1 MRAGSG
7 VAFHFLDML
16 QIYTIAMM
24 NRHRPQILLTEQQ
37 KRILWQLRI
46 GGPSPRIQLAET
58 LGMNGASMTRMTQQM
73 IALGVVEEQD
83 SQGAATR
90 GRPMVPLAISG
101 HGGWAVGAT
110 VHPGWLELVLVD
122 FSGKPLIRDSL
133 RFDSPDP
140 LVFARTL
147 DARLRALA
155 ADHGFMRGRFL
166 GVGVAVPGYR
176 IRGDRN
182 HRQVV
187 DRLSGW
193 SDVPLAEMLGDVLGM
208 AVWIENDATAAALA
222 EFYQKDIIG
231 RYRSV
236 LVLFLGHGIGAGL
249 IAERD
254 LFAGEHGNAGEVGRL
269 FPTGQPRPSGID
281 LLHLL
286 QAAGEAIESLSE
298 IDALQVRQAPLIA
311 DWIERVARQ
320 LEYAVITGTV
330 WLDPGA
336 VVISGALPLAI
347 LERLAVRID
356 HLVAARDADYR
367 GEIPKVHASPI
378 GSSAVVIGAALAPIH
393 AVTAPSNGG

>member
-1 MRAGSG
+1 
-7 VAFHFLDML
+7 ML
-16 QIYTIAMM
+16 TQY
-24 NRHRPQILLTEQQ
+24 RPEILLTEQQ

-46 GGPSPRIQLAET
+46 GGPAPRIQLAET

-73 IALGVVEEQD
+73 IALGVVEECEID
-83 SQGAATR
+83 GTPPREPTRGPTR
-90 GRPMVPLAISG
+90 GRPMVPLAVSG
-101 HGGWAVGAT
+101 RGGWAVGAT

-122 FSGKPLIRDSL
+122 FSGQPLLHDSL

-147 DARLRALA
+147 DRRLRALA

-166 GVGVAVPGYR
+166 GLGVAVPGYA
-176 IRGDRN
+176 IRGNRQ

-187 DRLSGW
+187 DRLAGW
-193 SDVPLAEMLGDVLGM
+193 SDVPLAELLGDVLGM

-231 RYRSV
+231 RYRSI

-249 IAERD
+249 IADRD
-254 LFAGEHGNAGEVGRL
+254 LFAGEYGNAGEVGRL
-269 FPTGQPRPSGID
+269 FPSGQPRPSGID
-281 LLHLL
+281 LLHQL
-286 QAAGEAIESLSE
+286 QAAGEAIESLSQIAAIE
-298 IDALQVRQAPLIA
+298 DRHAPLIA
-311 DWIERVARQ
+311 AWIERAARQ

-336 VVISGALPLAI
+336 VVISGALPLAL
-347 LERLAVRID
+347 LERLAARIGA
-356 HLVAARDADYR
+356 LAAARDTEYR
-367 GEIPKVHASPI
+367 GEIPRVHSSAI

-393 AVTAPSNGG
+393 AVTAPNTGPGTVSSTRTGFG

>member
-1 MRAGSG
+1 
-7 VAFHFLDML
+7 ML
-16 QIYTIAMM
+16 LP
-24 NRHRPQILLTEQQ
+24 HRPEILLTEQQ

-58 LGMNGASMTRMTQQM
+58 LGMNGASMTRVTQQM
-73 IALGVVEEQD
+73 MALGIVEEREAE
-83 SQGAATR
+83 GASTR
-90 GRPMVPLAISG
+90 GRPTVPLAVSG

-122 FSGKPLIRDSL
+122 FSGRPLIHDSL

-166 GVGVAVPGYR
+166 GLGVAVPGYA
-176 IRGDRN
+176 IRDTRD

-187 DRLSGW
+187 DRLAGW
-193 SDVPLAEMLGDVLGM
+193 SDVPLADMLGDVLGM
-208 AVWIENDATAAALA
+208 SVWIENDATAAALA

-249 IAERD
+249 IADRD
-254 LFAGEHGNAGEVGRL
+254 LFAGEYGNAGEVGRL
-269 FPTGQPRPSGID
+269 FPSDQPRPSGID
-281 LLHLL
+281 LLRML
-286 QAAGEAIESLSE
+286 QNAGEAVESLSD
-298 IDALQVRQAPLIA
+298 IAALQQSQASLIA
-311 DWIERVARQ
+311 DWSERVAHQ
-320 LEYAVITGTV
+320 LDFAVAMGTV
-330 WLDPGA
+330 WLDPGS
-336 VVISGALPLAI
+336 VIISGALPLPM
-347 LERLAVRID
+347 LERLAERID
-356 HLVAARDADYR
+356 QLGSARDTGYR
-367 GEIPKVHASPI
+367 GGIPRVHASSI

-393 AVTAPSNGG
+393 AVTAPGTDGEPVPRMGKRARPF

>member
-1 MRAGSG
+1 
-7 VAFHFLDML
+7 ML
-16 QIYTIAMM
+16 LP
-24 NRHRPQILLTEQQ
+24 HRPEILLTEQQ

-58 LGMNGASMTRMTQQM
+58 LGMNGASMTRVTQQM
-73 IALGVVEEQD
+73 MALGIVEEREAE
-83 SQGAATR
+83 GTPTR
-90 GRPMVPLAISG
+90 GRPTVPLAVSG

-122 FSGKPLIRDSL
+122 FSGRPLIHDSL

-166 GVGVAVPGYR
+166 GLGVAVPGYA
-176 IRGDRN
+176 IRGTRD

-187 DRLSGW
+187 DRLAGW
-193 SDVPLAEMLGDVLGM
+193 SDVPLADMLGDVLGM
-208 AVWIENDATAAALA
+208 SVWIENDATAAALA

-249 IAERD
+249 IADRD
-254 LFAGEHGNAGEVGRL
+254 LFAGEYGNAGEVGRL
-269 FPTGQPRPSGID
+269 FPSDQPRPSGID
-281 LLHLL
+281 LLRML
-286 QAAGEAIESLSE
+286 QNAGEAVESLSD
-298 IDALQVRQAPLIA
+298 ISALQQSQASLIA
-311 DWIERVARQ
+311 DWSERVAHQ
-320 LEYAVITGTV
+320 LDYAVAMGTV

-336 VVISGALPLAI
+336 VIISGALPLPM
-347 LERLAVRID
+347 LERLAERID
-356 HLVAARDADYR
+356 QLGSARDTGYR
-367 GEIPKVHASPI
+367 GGIPKVHASPI

-393 AVTAPSNGG
+393 AVTAPGTDAEPVSRTGKQARPF